1 MVTPGVSCSVVTA
14 LTDRNRVIR
23 LERINESSVS
33 EITDLAKNRNQ
44 SQECGGGGDFNQNDS
59 NGPVLEL
66 FHFSLSELTPQKC
79 LLQDTY
85 GYIPHPLQGLL
96 EQLP

>member
-1 MVTPGVSCSVVTA
+1 MSPGQQRTEA
-14 LTDRNRVIR
+14 KARN
-23 LERINESSVS
+23 
-33 EITDLAKNRNQ
+33 AGWGW
-44 SQECGGGGDFNQNDS
+44 GGGGWRGDFNQNDS

-79 LLQDTY
+79 LFQDTY

>member
-1 MVTPGVSCSVVTA
+1 MSPGQQRTEA
-14 LTDRNRVIR
+14 KARN
-23 LERINESSVS
+23 
-33 EITDLAKNRNQ
+33 A
-44 SQECGGGGDFNQNDS
+44 GGGVDFNQNDS

-85 GYIPHPLQGLL
+85 GCIPHPLQGLL